1 MSNDPR
7 RVLEEAAE
15 RRLPCELMLRR
26 GGWVR
31 GTMLRV
37 EKGGVVISAPGR
49 RFVGGEDVR
58 VWLALDDRPFTFEA
72 SVIRVGVPVPDRSQ
86 DGLLLGFIDRFAEG
100 PAQAP
105 ASVGRQVQLLP
116 PAGPPISLLEPPA
129 ALVDLAI
136 DGLAFTVPS
145 SYKLVFVENGTVGLR
160 LGAPGLAPVEVHARV
175 QTLAPGDGYLLYGLL
190 FEDIGDADAHR
201 RVVDALK
208 A

>member
-1 MSNDPR
+1 MAHDPR
-7 RVLEEAAE
+7 RVLEEAAD

-31 GTMLRV
+31 GTLLRV
-37 EKGGVVISAPGR
+37 EKGGVVIGAPGR

-86 DGLLLGFIDRFAEG
+86 DGLLLGFIDRFTEG
-100 PAQAP
+100 PARGP
-105 ASVGRQVQLLP
+105 VSTDRLVQLLP
-116 PAGPPISLLEPPA
+116 PAGPPISLLSPPA

-145 SYKLVFVENGTVGLR
+145 TYKLVFVENGTVGVR
-160 LGAPGLAPVEVHARV
+160 LGAPGLPPTEVHARV
-175 QTLAPGDGYLLYGLL
+175 VTLAPGDGYLLYGLI
-190 FEDIGDADAHR
+190 FEDIDDAEAHR